1 MDSLSREDRA
11 LTYELVMSTLRW
23 QSELDARIAQYSSQ
37 KVSRLDGEVRVALRL
52 GACQLNHLERIPAH
66 AAVHESVEL
75 VKSSGKRSAVPYANA
90 VLRKL
95 AANAKAALVDA
106 EAGSVRGLALE
117 FAHPE
122 WMVARWIDMYG
133 YDTARTICA
142 ADQHAPGAALRLS
155 TPDAEEELA
164 EAGIRIAPGRLLTG
178 ARRLLSGD
186 LAHSIAFRDHHVA
199 VQDEGSQLVAAL
211 VGKGARIL
219 DCCAAPGG
227 KTAAMAER
235 NPRASITAVEL
246 HEHRASA
253 LKERVAGMNV
263 KVVTGNVAAMEFA
276 EKFDRVLVDVPCSGT
291 GTLAANPEIKW
302 RLKAQDL
309 GGLTDLQISILRSAM
324 AALAPGGRLVYST
337 CSLEAE
343 EGESVVEQVLRGDE
357 TVAVVPCEQVLE
369 ELKGSGEL
377 ARAEPKELLRGQFLR
392 TLPGVHPCDGFFAA
406 VLRKR
411 DD

>member
-1 MDSLSREDRA
+1 
-11 LTYELVMSTLRW
+11 
-23 QSELDARIAQYSSQ
+23 
-37 KVSRLDGEVRVALRL
+37 
-52 GACQLNHLERIPAH
+52 
-66 AAVHESVEL
+66 
-75 VKSSGKRSAVPYANA
+75 
-90 VLRKL
+90 
-95 AANAKAALVDA
+95 
-106 EAGSVRGLALE
+106 
-117 FAHPE
+117 
-122 WMVARWIDMYG
+122 
-133 YDTARTICA
+133 
-142 ADQHAPGAALRLS
+142 
-155 TPDAEEELA
+155 
-164 EAGIRIAPGRLLTG
+164 
-178 ARRLLSGD
+178 
-186 LAHSIAFRDHHVA
+186 
-199 VQDEGSQLVAAL
+199 
-211 VGKGARIL
+211 
-219 DCCAAPGG
+219 
-227 KTAAMAER
+227 
-235 NPRASITAVEL
+235 
-246 HEHRASA
+246 
-253 LKERVAGMNV
+253 MNV

-357 TVAVVPCEQVLE
+357 TVTVVPCEQVLE